1 MASIYEQPWL
11 LLITSGSALLATIIY
26 RGLWPQRRRWWQW
39 GFFLIVALAAFGIDF
54 FVQTDVEKVKRVI
67 VMGVKAAQNEDVEAI
82 GELLA
87 DDYRDSFNGS
97 KKALMIRLRAQIP
110 EPIIEKNVL
119 RIISLNVTSPNAT
132 SVFTVRVVFDP
143 QGPVFEFRKQMILK
157 FEAGLVK
164 RGREWFFR
172 DVELLEIDLQPAGWK
187 SIQVNPG
194 EVFD

>member
-11 LLITSGSALLATIIY
+11 LLIVSGAALLGTLVY
-26 RGLWPQRRRWWQW
+26 RGLWPQKRKWRQW
-39 GFFLIVALAAFGIDF
+39 GFFVIIALAAFGIDF
-54 FVQTDVEKVKRVI
+54 FVQTDVEKVRRVI
-67 VMGVKAAQNEDVEAI
+67 VSGVKAAQREDVEAI
-82 GELLA
+82 GVLLA

-97 KKALMIRLRAQIP
+97 KEALLSRLRSQIP

-119 RIISLNVTSPNAT
+119 RIISLDVNSPKAT

-164 RGREWFFR
+164 RGQEWFFR

-187 SIQVNPG
+187 NIQGNPG